1 MTTSSYI
8 FCAIGVAVIT
18 KQVMKVILWLDNPR
32 NRRMRTPLREISS
45 TGEIEQRFRFN
56 QAMGPPGLSS
66 PTAQVEYGQHK
77 TVKVS

>member
-1 MTTSSYI
+1 MTTASYS

-56 QAMGPPGLSS
+56 
-66 PTAQVEYGQHK
+66 
-77 TVKVS
+77 

>member
-32 NRRMRTPLREISS
+32 NRTMRTPLREISS

-56 QAMGPPGLSS
+56 
-66 PTAQVEYGQHK
+66 
-77 TVKVS
+77 